1 MKSNTKKIVAGV
13 IAAIGVYLIYKYV
26 KDSKKAKVE
35 ASTTPPTQPILAP
48 SPNVSVFPLKKGS
61 KGSAVTSLQNLIL
74 KYDNTLLPK
83 YGADGDF
90 GSETEAAVQ
99 KLFNKKTIDSQADL
113 DRLTKLVN
121 KKLYPYVT
129 PNEPSPSTGL
139 PPFGI
144 KLF

>member
-1 MKSNTKKIVAGV
+1 MNNTKKIIAGV
-13 IAAIGVYLIYKYV
+13 LAGVGIYLIYKYV
-26 KDSKKAKVE
+26 KDGKKGTQE
-35 ASTTPPTQPILAP
+35 AAPNIKETISAPKPST
-48 SPNVSVFPLKKGS
+48 SVFPLKKGS

-74 KYDNTLLPK
+74 KYDKSLLPK

-99 KLFNKKTIDSQADL
+99 KLLNKKSIDSQSDL
-113 DRLTKLVN
+113 NILTNMVN
-121 KKLYPYVT
+121 KKLFPYVT
-129 PNEPSPSTGL
+129 PNENTPSSGL